1 MRLEASHVCLF
12 RHSDMTVGIKTGAK
26 KSNSQHFIGI
36 KDAIHV
42 GQVQSVPHLSNGEQS
57 SFVEQVDL
65 P

>member
-1 MRLEASHVCLF
+1 MKGSASPV
-12 RHSDMTVGIKTGAK
+12 RGIEIVVSHPRSK

-65 P
+65 S